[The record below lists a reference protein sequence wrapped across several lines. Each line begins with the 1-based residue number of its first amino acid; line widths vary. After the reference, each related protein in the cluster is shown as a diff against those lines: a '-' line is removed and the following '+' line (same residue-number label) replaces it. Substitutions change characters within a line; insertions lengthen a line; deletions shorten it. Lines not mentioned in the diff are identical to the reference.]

1 MAYSLIKKHVWEVGV
16 DTHHTKTANR
26 ADDNSKD
33 SNMDEVLE
41 TGLVWTEVLAEH
53 ADVFPSGDHHV
64 ADKDNVSIE
73 YTGDFD
79 VSVVAKVL
87 KAALKHFGD

>member
-1 MAYSLIKKHVWEVGV
+1 M
-16 DTHHTKTANR
+16 DTHHTKAANR

-33 SNMDEVLE
+33 RNKDKVLE
-41 TGLVWTEVLAEH
+41 TGLVWTEVLADH
-53 ADVFPSGDHHV
+53 TDVFPFGDHHV

-79 VSVVAKVL
+79 LSVVAKVL
-87 KAALKHFGD
+87 